1 MADQDT
7 KGAVNTVKGTVN
19 EAVGKVTGDRT
30 QETKGK
36 VQKVEG
42 KVQNGLGDVHG
53 RGRWR
58 PVLISAVGAVIVL
71 AVAGL
76 LTGSLRIARNPG

>member
-1 MADQDT
+1 MTDQGA
-7 KGAVNTVKGTVN
+7 KGAVNTGKGTVN
-19 EAVGKVTGDRT
+19 EGVGKLTGDQS
-30 QETKGK
+30 QEAKGK
-36 VQKVEG
+36 VQKLEG
-42 KVQNGLGDVHG
+42 KARSGLGDVQG

-58 PVLISAVGAVIVL
+58 PVLVSAVGAVIVL